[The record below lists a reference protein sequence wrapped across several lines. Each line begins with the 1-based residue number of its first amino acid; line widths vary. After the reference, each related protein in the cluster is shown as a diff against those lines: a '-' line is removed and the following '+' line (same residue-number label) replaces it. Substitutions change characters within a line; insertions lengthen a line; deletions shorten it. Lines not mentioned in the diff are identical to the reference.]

1 MKNCMKD
8 INNLHMNISFNN
20 NHTIYKYLTTECKKN
35 NIYFNKKIVIPL
47 NEYNRYDF
55 SLYIMKDIFYYRK
68 VLLQKNILYEKKIIN
83 DFSLLCNN
91 NIIDVIKKD
100 NCKFNDTLIHII
112 HKFNK
117 TYIDLLKYKNINIL
131 IKWIYNRYLILY
143 KWYKYF
149 DVKID
154 INFILGLYYFLGTL
168 EWFHIYILK
177 LILKPNQIVIGDNL
191 LFNCTDLQILTTT
204 ELHKF
209 FINEY
214 SSHSTL
220 YLIGNNYIT
229 LYDPDYIKH
238 SSDNKIHILN
248 KLLDIIYYPLLIP
261 VSIQEKTDD
270 NYCIFH
276 CIRIIEYIIKLN
288 ITFDD
293 IGFNLLCNYINT
305 LQITTN
311 KSTIIHYI
319 NTFRLNLTFLF

>member
-1 MKNCMKD
+1 MSIQN
-8 INNLHMNISFNN
+8 IFNLHMDVSFNDKHILYEN
-20 NHTIYKYLTTECKKN
+20 LTTQCTKN
-35 NIYFNKKIVIPL
+35 NIYFNKKIIIPI

-55 SLYIMKDIFYYRK
+55 SLYIMKDIFYYRNI
-68 VLLQKNILYEKKIIN
+68 LLKPDILYEKKISDDI
-83 DFSLLCNN
+83 LTLYNN

-112 HKFNK
+112 YKFNK
-117 TYIDLLKYKNINIL
+117 RYIDLLKYKNINIL

-191 LFNCTDLQILTTT
+191 LFNCANLQVFTTP

-220 YLIGNNYIT
+220 YLIGDSYIT

-238 SSDNKIHILN
+238 SSDNKIYVLES
-248 KLLDIIYYPLLIP
+248 LLDIKYYPLIIP
-261 VSIQEKTDD
+261 VSIQEKIDD

-276 CIRIIEYIIKLN
+276 CIGIIEYIIKLN

-293 IGFNLLCNYINT
+293 IGFNTLCNYINT

-319 NTFRLNLTFLF
+319 NLIHTNLKFIY